1 MCAMMQK
8 LRIRSG
14 GVALGANAERAMG
27 DTWDEPRRVRVTGM
41 VLVGGRPAS
50 DAAAATTVSHALGTR
65 RSRPRGPCPPP
76 TRVVTHNGGHARPTH
91 AGPARGPRVARAAAP
106 SRAAP

>member
-1 MCAMMQK
+1 MRSASVDLPWSMCAMMQK

-41 VLVGGRPAS
+41 VLVGG
-50 DAAAATTVSHALGTR
+50 
-65 RSRPRGPCPPP
+65 
-76 TRVVTHNGGHARPTH
+76 
-91 AGPARGPRVARAAAP
+91 
-106 SRAAP
+106 